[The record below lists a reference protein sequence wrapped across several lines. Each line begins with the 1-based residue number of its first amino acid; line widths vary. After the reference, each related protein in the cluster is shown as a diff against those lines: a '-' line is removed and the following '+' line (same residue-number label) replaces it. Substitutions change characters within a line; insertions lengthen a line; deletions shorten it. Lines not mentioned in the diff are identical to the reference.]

1 MKLLIESQFVSLCY
15 YVEREN
21 DFFRTFREKEF
32 DRGKVTGLLKF
43 LSCFD
48 LDTKSNMEK
57 KSDEPFA
64 SVVHNLI
71 SKGIPTRPSIFIED
85 QFLKAFGKSQLD
97 TSDFA
102 KQLGN
107 S

>member
-1 MKLLIESQFVSLCY
+1 MKQYQAGYILESINEIL
-15 YVEREN
+15 
-21 DFFRTFREKEF
+21 REKEF

-85 QFLKAFGKSQLD
+85 QFLKAFGKSLMKRKNYSSTMLCILLTQ
-97 TSDFA
+97 
-102 KQLGN
+102 G
-107 S
+107 